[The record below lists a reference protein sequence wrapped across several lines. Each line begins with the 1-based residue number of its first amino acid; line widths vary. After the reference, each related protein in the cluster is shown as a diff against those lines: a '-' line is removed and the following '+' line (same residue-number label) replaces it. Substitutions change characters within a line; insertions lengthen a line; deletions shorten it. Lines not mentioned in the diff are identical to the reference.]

1 MSAKHKWIT
10 AIVGLLLV
18 NVIAMVVLIFVANSE
33 GHSKVLP
40 SYKGV
45 VEKQSVVEKGVVEK
59 K

>member
-1 MSAKHKWIT
+1 MSAKHKWVT
-10 AIVGLLLV
+10 AIVGLLV
-18 NVIAMVVLIFVANSE
+18 ANVIAMVVLMFVANGE

-45 VEKQSVVEKGVVEK
+45 VEKTGGVEK